1 MVSSLVVLTLCPV
14 LFGALVYAVRRREAM
29 APVPVPP
36 PPQELAAALVNLL
49 LGKGEVTPKAIE
61 TTGLELVHAGRL
73 RLERKADGTRTV
85 RLADEAD
92 SRRPLRAF
100 EELLLERVRHRCRV
114 HVDRV
119 PMEALGPGDG
129 DEYWVWWRGFQRSVQ
144 EEALALGLIRPTRE
158 KYLTWTLRIA
168 GVLAWVG
175 ILFACSGFG
184 PVVFDAVFKATVVP
198 SVVPLLW
205 FQWFPRRPRSRLTA
219 AGRQASAWWRTGPHA
234 AAHRLPDR
242 QVGAKGPASALPVR
256 APRRI
261 WSSYE
266 KSWHVVDTAPLD
278 RPRWG
283 HVWQL
288 VLLAIALCAATVAPA
303 LTPRI
308 PHGVTLDAGPALVGA
323 VVAALWLPAH
333 RRIRRVPAEVAFRGA
348 VISRWDYTTRHDD
361 PPTIT
366 VHYCCSIEDPGSHRA
381 WSFKVDEWRHPMFS
395 NDSNPELE
403 NRFRVGDVVDLHCSP
418 RRRKIYSITMVEAV
432 PR

>member
-49 LGKGEVTPKAIE
+49 LGKGEVTPKAIG

-175 ILFACSGFG
+175 VLYACSGFG
-184 PVVFDAVFKATVVP
+184 PVVFDVVFKATVVP

-278 RPRWG
+278 PPRWG